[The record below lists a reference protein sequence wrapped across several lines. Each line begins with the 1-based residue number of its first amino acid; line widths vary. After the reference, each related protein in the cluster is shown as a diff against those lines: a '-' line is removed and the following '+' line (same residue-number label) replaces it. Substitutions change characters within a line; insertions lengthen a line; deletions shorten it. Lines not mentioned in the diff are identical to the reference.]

1 DCRPPHRSG
10 RPPLLASPPPARSRE
25 NPSAP
30 VSAEILGPTRTDD
43 QQAADSSGDSLAAE
57 TADPGPPPTPP
68 QRTSSHA
75 GRNPPPARPP
85 PPRLN
90 GAGAAAD
97 KRPRPVSI
105 AGPGADAPAADSA
118 ETPPA
123 PRPATKM
130 GAGMS
135 QIFEDSPLKIN
146 AVAKWTNPA
155 GCDLVFVGANEGL
168 YYMSL
173 DQLHDPTMVLLVR
186 QRCLWLFVYRGI
198 LVSLSGR
205 HPQLYRHDLAQLF
218 PADAKSKLTHQLTH
232 QLTHRTDPPH
242 PASSRAGLPCGWP
255 TTRRQRRSPAPKGCM
270 RVSAAKHPET
280 AERWLACALPQSV
293 LLLQWDNAR
302 RTFLE
307 FKSLPCPDLPQ
318 PLLTFELLIRS
329 GFKLPFVCVGVL
341 RGRSDACVR
350 FRLLD
355 LNKLDGQIE
364 LSPNDETALDEE
376 VEVTSVTQ
384 LDLNHVL
391 VCYRNMARVFHMD
404 TGLVRSRTG
413 NRLGTLS
420 FEFTIE
426 SVQCLDDSLLCFY
439 KHGFQAKSFL
449 GGEVVQDVEDR
460 AHVYRF
466 VGFAGQ
472 NPVMERRPADDP
484 MASCD
489 LMLIIGHVSA

>member
-1 DCRPPHRSG
+1 RTADPHIAAAARAAGVSSAG
-10 RPPLLASPPPARSRE
+10 APAKPKR
-25 NPSAP
+25 P
-30 VSAEILGPTRTDD
+30 VSAEILGPTR
-43 QQAADSSGDSLAAE
+43 QFGSGDGR
-57 TADPGPPPTPP
+57 PGPTAHPP

-105 AGPGADAPAADSA
+105 A
-118 ETPPA
+118 A

-198 LVSLSGR
+198 L
-205 HPQLYRHDLAQLF
+205 LYRHDLAQLF
-218 PADAKSKLTHQLTH
+218 PADAKSKLKGRVAMRLANNPPSAKIP
-232 QLTHRTDPPH
+232 RT
-242 PASSRAGLPCGWP
+242 
-255 TTRRQRRSPAPKGCM
+255 KGCM
-270 RVSAAKHPET
+270 RGVGGEAPGDRRALAGLRPAAVRAAAP
-280 AERWLACALPQSV
+280 V
-293 LLLQWDNAR
+293 DNAR

>member
-1 DCRPPHRSG
+1 GLPTPTSQRPPAAAGVSSAG
-10 RPPLLASPPPARSRE
+10 APAKPKRP
-25 NPSAP
+25 
-30 VSAEILGPTRTDD
+30 
-43 QQAADSSGDSLAAE
+43 SGDSLAAE

-97 KRPRPVSI
+97 KRPRP
-105 AGPGADAPAADSA
+105 
-118 ETPPA
+118 
-123 PRPATKM
+123 
-130 GAGMS
+130 
-135 QIFEDSPLKIN
+135 PLKIN

-173 DQLHDPTMVLLVR
+173 DQLHDPPW
-186 QRCLWLFVYRGI
+186 CCWCA
-198 LVSLSGR
+198 SAASGCSCTAASW
-205 HPQLYRHDLAQLF
+205 HDLAQLF
-218 PADAKSKLTHQLTH
+218 PADAKSKLKGRVAMRLANNPPSAKIP
-232 QLTHRTDPPH
+232 RT
-242 PASSRAGLPCGWP
+242 
-255 TTRRQRRSPAPKGCM
+255 KGCM

>member
-1 DCRPPHRSG
+1 PEAGGEKTPPFAAGPDRRPAAATTMTEVYGQLWARVLRPGAGEAAAATAVSPAAAASRNNLMRLPTPTSERPPAAAGVSSAG
-10 RPPLLASPPPARSRE
+10 APAKPKR
-25 NPSAP
+25 P

-97 KRPRPVSI
+97 KRPRP
-105 AGPGADAPAADSA
+105 
-118 ETPPA
+118 TPPA

-198 LVSLSGR
+198 LLKGR
-205 HPQLYRHDLAQLF
+205 VAMRLANN
-218 PADAKSKLTHQLTH
+218 PPSAKIP
-232 QLTHRTDPPH
+232 RT
-242 PASSRAGLPCGWP
+242 
-255 TTRRQRRSPAPKGCM
+255 KGCM

-329 GFKLPFVCVGVL
+329 GFKLPFVCVGGVL